1 MSIYNFF
8 AEKNILL
15 HIMTRITSHLLTAL
29 IAILLVACTARERHG
44 VRLSD
49 RDQIPEDEEVETLS
63 QGTLHTDSIQVA
75 EMGEQGSCELYMDWP
90 KDGPQALMTS
100 LREWI
105 GIVLFAD
112 SASNLP
118 SDPRTLAERYCRE
131 QLAAMQRS
139 LEQMSIGDYNDGE
152 APEKG
157 TEIRLVYETPRL
169 VTYEVTGF
177 QYFTGGGHGS
187 YGTRGATFRKSD
199 GKRYGNDIITRKDDT
214 LRKLLKE
221 GLKTYFKTEDESA
234 LQLIV
239 QVPLDM
245 VPLPDLPP
253 YLLKDG
259 LHFQYGVY
267 DICPFDYGA
276 PGFTL
281 PIEQVRPYL
290 DEDLLD
296 EIE

>member
-1 MSIYNFF
+1 MKIRVLHLF
-8 AEKNILL
+8 A
-15 HIMTRITSHLLTAL
+15 MTF
-29 IAILLVACTARERHG
+29 AILLAACTARERHG

-49 RDQIPEDEEVETLS
+49 RESIPEDTEAEVLGSGSTLR
-63 QGTLHTDSIQVA
+63 TDSIQVA

-90 KDGPQALMTS
+90 VDGPKALIAS

-105 GIVLFAD
+105 GTVLFAD
-112 SASNLP
+112 SASSAP
-118 SDPRTLAERYCRE
+118 SEPRALAERYCQK
-131 QLAAMQRS
+131 QLDAMHLS
-139 LEQMSIGDYNDGE
+139 LEQMSIGEYSTDE

-157 TEIRLVYETPRL
+157 TEIRLVYETPQL

-187 YGTRGATFRKSD
+187 FGTRGATFRKSD
-199 GKRYGNDIITRKDDT
+199 GKRFGHDIITRKDDT
-214 LRKLLKE
+214 LRKLLKD
-221 GLKTYFKTEDESA
+221 GLKTYFKTEDDSA

-239 QVPLDM
+239 QVPLD
-245 VPLPDLPP
+245 VLPLPDLPP

-267 DICPFDYGA
+267 DICPFDYGD

-281 PIEQVRPYL
+281 PIEQLRPYL
-290 DEDLLD
+290 SDELLR
-296 EIE
+296 EME